1 MSSPKALEIYRAAR
15 GAVHKFFYSPT
26 AESSDQLLQ
35 VVRGTPSSVWFIRWV
50 TLFNATGGVAV
61 MFACAAFLLRSWS
74 DCDLCNRPLRW
85 WLLVQALLQAAHFP
99 VRCAVLKSLQTAE
112 ADEELMLTRL
122 ASLTASPA
130 WCVSKVVALM
140 LYVWYILGV
149 IWWTHVGTC
158 TGCPGIMQLIG
169 GILFLHTARTIIVL
183 AAFRMLLTDDRGT
196 DPPVTSIVQAA
207 TQVQIRALPLIKVSS
222 MDVKPQGGSCAVCLG
237 DFRPEEF
244 LRELPCR
251 HHFHRRCVDR
261 WLSRNKRCPLCIR
274 AIDEAVCSAPWGAW
288 ARGGC
293 TSFAWRRQHSAHHRN
308 VNHTV
313 G

>member
-15 GAVHKFFYSPT
+15 GAVHKFFFSPT

-130 WCVSKVVALM
+130 WCVSK
-140 LYVWYILGV
+140 
-149 IWWTHVGTC
+149 
-158 TGCPGIMQLIG
+158 
-169 GILFLHTARTIIVL
+169 
-183 AAFRMLLTDDRGT
+183 
-196 DPPVTSIVQAA
+196 AA

-251 HHFHRRCVDR
+251 HHFHRRCVDK